1 MVHAVS
7 DVRSG
12 DRRLRIGMVG
22 GGREAFI
29 GAVHRMAI
37 RLDDQASVVAGALSS
52 DAEVAAL
59 SAADIGIA
67 PDRAYASY
75 EQMALAEATRSD
87 GVEAVVIVTPNH
99 LHAPVARAFMSAGVD
114 IICDKPLASTLQDA
128 CDLLERTRASG
139 LVFAVSLNNTG
150 YAMVRQAREMVAA
163 GAIGDIRIIRVE
175 YVQDWLTLPIDAE
188 GQKQAAWRTDP
199 KRAGRSACLADI
211 GVHAHSLAAYVT
223 GLTLESVCADLST
236 FVPGRALD
244 DNAHVLLRY
253 AGGARGV
260 LVASQVSPGNYNRLS
275 LQVYG
280 SSGGI
285 EWCGEEPDVLLYCE
299 LGKPKQRLVRGG
311 PGATEQARR
320 SSRLPAAHPEGYIE
334 GFANFYRDAIEL
346 IRARRSGTAPDP
358 AAHRAVP
365 TVEDGARGLKFVE
378 SAVESHLAG
387 GVWVPAVL

>member
-1 MVHAVS
+1 VVHAVS

-99 LHAPVARAFMSAGVD
+99 LHAPVA
-114 IICDKPLASTLQDA
+114 
-128 CDLLERTRASG
+128 RASG